1 MPRVFRIGPAM
12 SRVLSP
18 CGAQLGAKLLPNHPT
33 WSQVSPFW
41 SQVGALLAKFEAMLG
56 RCCRMLQNVADMWC
70 RNGPFR
76 RCWADLCR
84 SANGQITTASV
95 HFLAACSIR
104 ECPARAAAPQWAEDC
119 SSRSAPLLN
128 YHASAPSVRADF
140 IQQSSVLSCDCAF
153 LPAKCMSGRLSFCW
167 VI

>member
-1 MPRVFRIGPAM
+1 MWSSTWGEVAPKSSNLKPSFAILEPSWGLVGQIWGHVGP
-12 SRVLSP
+12 
-18 CGAQLGAKLLPNHPT
+18 
-33 WSQVSPFW
+33 
-41 SQVGALLAKFEAMLG
+41 
-56 RCCRMLQNVADMWC
+56 MLQNVADMWC